1 MFLSITR
8 TEIILQAM
16 TLNSS
21 SQSSY
26 GITQYP
32 REKSVASAALP
43 KPIGKP
49 KKPFNTWQAY
59 QELQLSVLKME
70 KSQIVQEKRKLMT
83 ENGKIERAKTLLK
96 FKIKK
101 LKRDLG
107 DNEK

>member
-21 SQSSY
+21 SQPSY
-26 GITQYP
+26 SITQYP

-49 KKPFNTWQAY
+49 KKSFNTRQAY

-70 KSQIVQEKRKLMT
+70 KSQIVQEKRKLMA
-83 ENGKIERAKTLLK
+83 ENTRK
-96 FKIKK
+96 
-101 LKRDLG
+101 
-107 DNEK
+107 

>member
-21 SQSSY
+21 SQPSY
-26 GITQYP
+26 SITQYP

-49 KKPFNTWQAY
+49 KKSFNTRQAY

-70 KSQIVQEKRKLMT
+70 KSQIVQEKRKLMA
-83 ENGKIERAKTLLK
+83 ENTRKQSARKHC
-96 FKIKK
+96 
-101 LKRDLG
+101 
-107 DNEK
+107 